1 MHEVDDAWPGQ
12 VVPMVLRRTPPGR
25 RGLSEAM
32 TGLEMS
38 PGDVWWE
45 LVDPAALADDPPAG
59 AVVTRPAGR
68 ELTHVI
74 AVQLGDRGGDGP
86 PRDLLGQLIA
96 TLRGTQ
102 ARAISMIPD
111 ERTSAEVLLD
121 AGFVRQEDA
130 SSPDLHVLVL

>member
-1 MHEVDDAWPGQ
+1 MNEVNDDGPGQ
-12 VVPMVLRRTPPGR
+12 SVPMILRRTPPAR
-25 RGLSEAM
+25 RGLSEVM

-45 LVDPAALADDPPAG
+45 LVDLAAPANDPPAG
-59 AVVTRPAGR
+59 AVLTRPAGGD
-68 ELTHVI
+68 LTHVI
-74 AVQLGDRGGDGP
+74 AVQLGDGGGP

-111 ERTSAEVLLD
+111 ERTSVEVLLD

>member
-1 MHEVDDAWPGQ
+1 MHEVDDACAGQ
-12 VVPMVLRRTPPGR
+12 VLPIVLRRTPPGR
-25 RGLSEAM
+25 RGLSEAIR
-32 TGLEMS
+32 GREMS

-45 LVDPAALADDPPAG
+45 LGAPAALADDPPAG

-74 AVQLGDRGGDGP
+74 AVQLGDSGGDGP
-86 PRDLLGQLIA
+86 PRDLLRQLIA
-96 TLRGTQ
+96 TLRGTR

-111 ERTSAEVLLD
+111 ERTSVEVLLD